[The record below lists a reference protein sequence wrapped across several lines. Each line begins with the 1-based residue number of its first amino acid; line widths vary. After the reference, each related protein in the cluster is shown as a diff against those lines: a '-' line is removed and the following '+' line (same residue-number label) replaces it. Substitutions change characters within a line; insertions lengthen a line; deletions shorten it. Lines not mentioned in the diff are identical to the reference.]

1 MAHFEQLLDVKL
13 ESVLLG
19 FRNSRKKKPTTTTT
33 KTTTKIIIILKLN
46 S

>member
-1 MAHFEQLLDVKL
+1 MAHFAQLLDVRL

-19 FRNSRKKKPTTTTT
+19 FRNSREKKPTTTT
-33 KTTTKIIIILKLN
+33 KIIVILKLN